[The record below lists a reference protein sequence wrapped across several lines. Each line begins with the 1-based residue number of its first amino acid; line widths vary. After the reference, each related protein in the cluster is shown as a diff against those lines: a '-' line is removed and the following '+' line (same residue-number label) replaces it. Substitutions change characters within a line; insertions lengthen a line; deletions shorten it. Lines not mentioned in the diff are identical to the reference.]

1 MSKLKKTKLELFKHQ
16 KTCAYCNSKMIEII
30 SAGQQECNAIASVDH
45 IKPQSKGG
53 KNDLKNYVL
62 SCKFCNNLKSD
73 KNQFIGFLNPN
84 KTELSD
90 LDYQSLKDFIKN
102 QTQIKII
109 KSIKMF
115 IESGSIES
123 AISNLNKE
131 KHISNCA
138 GFFNKV
144 YSFIINTI
152 QNIQCI
158 KKQTEQILKYVQRRL
173 EQLLEFTLPN
183 HLSWAKL
190 KIFQISNGQILEKDF
205 IF

>member
-16 KTCAYCNSKMIEII
+16 KNCAYCNSKMIEII
-30 SAGQQECNAIASVDH
+30 RSGQPECNAIASVDH

-53 KNDLKNYVL
+53 KNSLKNYVL

-73 KNQFIGFLNPN
+73 KNQFIGFVNTN

-102 QTQIKII
+102 QTQIKTI
-109 KSIKMF
+109 KSIQML
-115 IESGSIES
+115 IESDSIDS
-123 AISNLNKE
+123 AINNLNKE
-131 KHISNCA
+131 KNMSNCI

-144 YSFIINTI
+144 YSFILSTI

-158 KKQTEQILKYVQRRL
+158 KKQTEQILKYIKRRL
-173 EQLLEFTLPN
+173 SQLLEFCLPD
-183 HLSWAKL
+183 HLHWAKL
-190 KIFQISNGQILEKDF
+190 KIFQISNGQILEKEF
-205 IF
+205 VM